1 MKDKK
6 VYTEVLIGN
15 KDTMQ
20 CFQEIMTAYT
30 EYKIVSEQEKTKRR
44 SIEACEKTTIAQ
56 IESQCDVMLDYLERT
71 FDERAS
77 NFRFLF
83 QKVDQAIKNAD
94 SEQLTL
100 ALNSITEIAKSSPFK
115 DLADLTQVKKSLDD
129 PDHVWNF

>member
-6 VYTEVLIGN
+6 AYTEVLIGN

-20 CFQEIMTAYT
+20 CFQEIMAAYT

-44 SIEACEKTTIAQ
+44 GIESWEKTIISQ
-56 IESQCDVMLDYLERT
+56 IEFQRDVMLDHLERT

-77 NFRFLF
+77 NFRLLF
-83 QKVDQAIKNAD
+83 QTVDQAIKNSD

-100 ALNSITEIAKSSPFK
+100 TLNSITEIAKSSPFK
-115 DLADLTQVKKSLDD
+115 DLADLTYVKKSLND
-129 PDHVWNF
+129 PDHVWDF

>member
-20 CFQEIMTAYT
+20 CFQEIMAAYT
-30 EYKIVSEQEKTKRR
+30 EYKIVSEQDKTKRR
-44 SIEACEKTTIAQ
+44 GIESWEKTTISQ
-56 IESQCDVMLDYLERT
+56 IEFQRDVMLDYLERT

-77 NFRFLF
+77 NFRLLF
-83 QKVDQAIKNAD
+83 QTVDQAIKNSD

-100 ALNSITEIAKSSPFK
+100 TLNSITEIANSSPFK
-115 DLADLTQVKKSLDD
+115 DLADLIYVKKSLND
-129 PDHVWNF
+129 PDHVWDF

>member
-20 CFQEIMTAYT
+20 CFQEIMAAYT

-44 SIEACEKTTIAQ
+44 GIEAWEKTTISQ
-56 IESQCDVMLDYLERT
+56 IESQRDVMLDYLERT

-77 NFRFLF
+77 NFRILF
-83 QKVDQAIKNAD
+83 QTVDQAIKNSD

-100 ALNSITEIAKSSPFK
+100 TLNSITEIAKSSPFK
-115 DLADLTQVKKSLDD
+115 DLADLTYVKKSLND
-129 PDHVWNF
+129 PDHVWDF